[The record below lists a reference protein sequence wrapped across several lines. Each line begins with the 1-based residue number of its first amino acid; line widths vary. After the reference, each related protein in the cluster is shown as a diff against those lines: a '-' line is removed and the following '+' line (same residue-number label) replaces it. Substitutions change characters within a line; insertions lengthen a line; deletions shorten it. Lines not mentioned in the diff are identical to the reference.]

1 MRFAAISVFCL
12 AVSTVVKLLT
22 TPNGPSEVGGC
33 SRQVPFVRRGHNTH
47 PPFWP
52 QLGDTAISRFAGVI
66 FRLVCWGFFFFF
78 FTSYSCWNVYLIDRI
93 IEFFFIL
100 WIVVG
105 NAFGT
110 MNVLRWFTIFPG
122 LMNQIS
128 GAIMH
133 LYWTICLVAH
143 LKNQYPV
150 CRFLHVMNN

>member
-66 FRLVCWGFFFFF
+66 FRLVCWGIFFFYQLFLLECLFNWSNHRVFF
-78 FTSYSCWNVYLIDRI
+78 HFVNCSWKCIWPYEC
-93 IEFFFIL
+93 IEMVHNISRTYEPNT
-100 WIVVG
+100 G
-105 NAFGT
+105 SNNAF
-110 MNVLRWFTIFPG
+110 VLNNLLCCPPKEPV
-122 LMNQIS
+122 S
-128 GAIMH
+128 
-133 LYWTICLVAH
+133 CL
-143 LKNQYPV
+143 
-150 CRFLHVMNN
+150 